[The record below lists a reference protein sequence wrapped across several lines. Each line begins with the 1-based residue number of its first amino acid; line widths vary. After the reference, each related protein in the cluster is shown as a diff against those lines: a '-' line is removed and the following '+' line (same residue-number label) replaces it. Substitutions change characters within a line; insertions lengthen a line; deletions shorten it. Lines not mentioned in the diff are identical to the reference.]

1 MPPPQREG
9 SIDQGPLTDTSARVT
24 VKEFRFSGNEGLVT
38 ESELQYLVRLHI
50 GKTLSFADLD
60 ALVTEI
66 TNYLQEKKGFLLARA
81 YLPRQDVTSGSIE
94 IAIQIGK
101 IDGSVAIQLKPSTRI
116 DPLFL
121 QKIANSAVPEG
132 SVVRTKELERAV
144 LLMND
149 LPGIKANASLERGD
163 TPGTT
168 RVLIQAEEGKL
179 LTGSLSADNFG
190 DRYTGT
196 ARGNAQ
202 FSLNDPF
209 GHGEQLSVS
218 YTGAEHLNQG
228 SIAATMPI
236 GFSGLSASLS
246 WTGMNYRLGGDF
258 SSLNAKGKSSA
269 FNGGLSYPLLRTREN
284 SIWASINGEVI
295 KLQDEAGGS
304 PTLDRELKVAIAGI
318 NGSFMDGFGG
328 GGMTAANLS
337 LTSGDVNLSDLLS
350 AVDAIGPKTAGSF
363 TRATYSLARLQ
374 KLTDKLTLFASFRGQ
389 LADGNLD
396 SSQKFILGG
405 SSGVRAYP
413 VGEASGD
420 QGNLLTLE
428 GRYDFTPGTQLIG
441 FFDGGCIELHKNVWS
456 GSITNATG
464 RNHYCLS
471 GAGAAINFVQEDS
484 YAIYA
489 SLAHVLGSN
498 PGRTRTGQNSDNR
511 DDKTRLWV
519 QATFRF

>member
-1 MPPPQREG
+1 M
-9 SIDQGPLTDTSARVT
+9 
-24 VKEFRFSGNEGLVT
+24 VT
-38 ESELQYLVRLHI
+38 EAELQDLVKAQI

-60 ALVTEI
+60 ALVAEI
-66 TNYLQEKKGFLLARA
+66 TNYLREKKGYLLARA

-101 IDGSVAIQLKPSTRI
+101 IDGSVAIELKLSTRI
-116 DPLFL
+116 DPSFL

-132 SVVRTKELERAV
+132 SVLRNEELERAV
-144 LLMND
+144 LLIND
-149 LPGIKANASLERGD
+149 LPGIKAKASLERGD
-163 TPGTT
+163 TPGAA
-168 RVLIQAEEGKL
+168 RVLIHAEEGKL
-179 LTGSLSADNFG
+179 VTGLLSADNYG

-196 ARGNAQ
+196 ARGNALLT
-202 FSLNDPF
+202 LNDPF

-228 SIAATMPI
+228 RISATLPI
-236 GFSGLSASLS
+236 GFNGLTASLS

-284 SIWASINGEVI
+284 SIWLSMNGEVI
-295 KLQDEAGGS
+295 ELQDEAGGS
-304 PTLDRELKVAIAGI
+304 PPLDRDLKVATAGI

-328 GGMTAANLS
+328 GGMTGANLL
-337 LTSGDVNLSDLLS
+337 LTGGDVNLSDLLS
-350 AVDAIGPKTAGSF
+350 VVDATGPKTAGSF
-363 TRATYSLARLQ
+363 TRATYSVARLQ

-405 SSGVRAYP
+405 PSGVRAYP

-441 FFDGGCIELHKNVWS
+441 FFDGGCIELHKQVWT
-456 GSITNATG
+456 GAITNATG
-464 RNHYCLS
+464 KNHYCLS

-484 YAIYA
+484 YEIYA

-498 PGRTRTGQNSDNR
+498 PGRSQTGQNSDNR